1 MRVSPVLFSL
11 LIGSV
16 SAEEYLI
23 RFKSPNGFQFFME
36 SAKDHTKTFKEFF
49 HNKISRTFSFGSFRG
64 ITVDISQDVVEKIRN
79 NPLVAELVPN
89 IQFKAFDDVSDLP
102 ELELHY
108 SGDNRSDESGDDDGY
123 NPYKVKV
130 QDEAPR
136 HLARLS
142 RRASLPYEF
151 DDEHK
156 YEESFNYYYYKWH
169 KGRSV
174 NAYIIDTGIYKDHED
189 FCGRAVFGQDFTGEG
204 PGDGNGHGT
213 HVAGIVGSRT
223 FGVAKKVNLVEVKA
237 LNNRGQ
243 GNLTTVISAVEFA
256 VNHCRSSGKKG
267 CVANLSLGAI
277 RNSVINQAIKAAYE
291 AGLIVVV
298 AAGNS
303 NINSCWNSPASAP
316 EAITVGAFDD
326 RTDTIA
332 KFSNWGPCVD
342 IFASGVKVKSLSAF
356 PPHKPIMFSGTSMA
370 SPSVTGFVAILLDKG
385 VEPEKVKDKIVE
397 LSTPDI
403 LQKRTLFFKPGT
415 PNRIIFNG
423 VEKDDDEY
431 DDAIYPIVDIETL
444 VQELQNYQPPPS
456 LEFNKDGKFDI
467 INFKDDVPLPIGTID
482 LTKRKIL
489 SPAVNKKLIFNS
501 LKKGKLI

>member
-1 MRVSPVLFSL
+1 MRLSLVLFSL

-16 SAEEYLI
+16 SAEEYLV
-23 RFKSPNGFQFFME
+23 RFKNPNGFQFFME
-36 SAKDHTKTFKEFF
+36 SAKDHTKIFKEYF

-64 ITVDISQDVVEKIRN
+64 ITVDISQDVVEKIRS

-89 IQFKAFDDVSDLP
+89 IQIRAFEDSSKFQEFKLNHNADDTI
-102 ELELHY
+102 
-108 SGDNRSDESGDDDGY
+108 DNGNEDEGF
-123 NPYKVKV
+123 NPYKVEV

-151 DDEHK
+151 DDELK

-169 KGRSV
+169 KGKNV
-174 NAYIIDTGIYKDHED
+174 NAYIIDTGIYKEHID
-189 FCGRAVFGQDFTGEG
+189 FCGRAIFGQDFTGEG

-213 HVAGIVGSRT
+213 HVAGIVGATT
-223 FGVAKKVNLVEVKA
+223 FGVAKKVNLIEVKA

-256 VNHCRSSGKKG
+256 VNHCKSSGKKG

-342 IFASGVKVKSLSAF
+342 IFASGVKVKSLSAL
-356 PPHKPIMFSGTSMA
+356 PPYKPIMFSGTSMA

-385 VEPEKVKDKIVE
+385 VEPEDVKQKIIQ
-397 LSTPDI
+397 LATHDI

-415 PNRIIFNG
+415 PNRVIFNG
-423 VEKDDDEY
+423 IEKDDDEY
-431 DDAIYPIVDIETL
+431 DDAIYPIVDVETL
-444 VQELQNYQPPPS
+444 VQELQNYQPPPA
-456 LEFNKDGKFDI
+456 LEFKKDGKFDI
-467 INFKDDVPLPIGTID
+467 INFKDDVPLPIGSID

-489 SPAVNKKLIFNS
+489 APREGEKGSFTLEKEKLI
-501 LKKGKLI
+501 

>member
-1 MRVSPVLFSL
+1 MRVLPLLGLSL
-11 LIGSV
+11 LAGPV

-23 RFKSPNGFQFFME
+23 RFKTPNGFQVFME
-36 SAKDHTKTFKEFF
+36 SAKDQTKSFKEFF
-49 HNKISRTFSFGSFRG
+49 QNKISRTFSFGSFRG

-89 IQFKAFDDVSDLP
+89 IPIKAFEDEIHLQDTEIQKQDDFQEDTI
-102 ELELHY
+102 
-108 SGDNRSDESGDDDGY
+108 DGFC
-123 NPYKVKV
+123 PYKVKS
-130 QDEAPR
+130 QCEAPR

-142 RRASLPYEF
+142 RRAPLPYEF
-151 DDEHK
+151 DDEGK
-156 YEESFNYYYYKWH
+156 YEETFNYYYYKWH
-169 KGRSV
+169 RGRDV
-174 NAYIIDTGIYKDHED
+174 NAYIIDTGIYKEHDD
-189 FCGRAVFGQDFTGEG
+189 FGGRAVFGADFTGDG

-213 HVAGIVGSRT
+213 HVAGIVGSDT

-237 LNNRGQ
+237 LNSRGQ

-256 VNHCRSSGKKG
+256 VNHCKSSDKKG

-277 RNSVINQAIKAAYE
+277 RNSVINEAIRAAYE

-303 NINSCWNSPASAP
+303 NINSCWNSPASAA

-356 PPHKPIMFSGTSMA
+356 PPHKPLMFSGTSMA

-385 VEPEKVKDKIVE
+385 IEPHDVKQEIIE
-397 LSTPDI
+397 LATDDL

-415 PNRIIFNG
+415 PNRILFNG

-431 DDAIYPIVDIETL
+431 DDAIYPVVDVETL
-444 VQELQNYQPPPS
+444 LHELKNYQPPPPV
-456 LEFNKDGKFDI
+456 EFNSDNKFDI
-467 INFKDDVPLPIGTID
+467 INFQDDLPLPIGRID
-482 LTKRKIL
+482 LTKRRIL
-489 SPAVNKKLIFNS
+489 SPRYKKEI
-501 LKKGKLI
+501 I